1 MARRRWTGLRGRNT
15 SELLLAKH
23 AQVNAKNNNEETPLR
38 VARLAKQ
45 AMLGEFNQDLVDLL
59 RRYGG
64 PE

>member
-1 MARRRWTGLRGRNT
+1 
-15 SELLLAKH
+15 LLLTKH
-23 AQVNAKNNNEETPLR
+23 AQVNAKNNNGETPLR